1 LLDHI
6 LAALAL
12 SAMVWL
18 VADTVRL
25 GAPPMPS
32 DIGAREAV
40 VKLIEALQGHSDRPL
55 RVVEAGAG
63 WGGLA
68 ALVARRLPNS
78 RVLAVEGAGLPA
90 LWCAMLSRLGGRFS
104 SRWGDATRCPL
115 DAPDVVVAFLGPE
128 GTQALAERLAR
139 DFPEARLVS
148 VGFAV
153 RGWERVLRVGLS
165 DHWHTEVAVWR
176 LPSPPSPGPPCGPS
190 IEKSS
195 PPA

>member
-1 LLDHI
+1 
-6 LAALAL
+6 
-12 SAMVWL
+12 MGWL

-32 DIGAREAV
+32 DIRSREAV
-40 VKLIEALQGHSDRPL
+40 AKLVQSLQAPSDRPL

-68 ALVARRLPNS
+68 ALLAQRLPHS
-78 RVLAVEGAGLPA
+78 QVLAVEGAGLPA
-90 LWCAMLSRLGGRFS
+90 LWCAMRSRLGGGFS
-104 SRWGDATRCPL
+104 ARWGNAMRCSL
-115 DAPDVVVAFLGPE
+115 DAPDVVVAFLGPA

-153 RGWERVLRVGLS
+153 RGWERVRRVELV
-165 DHWHTEVAVWR
+165 DHWRTEVAVWR
-176 LPSPPSPGPPCGPS
+176 LPSRPSTDPGSSQAPS
-190 IEKSS
+190 IGHTRTPEASHGE
-195 PPA
+195 A